1 MSIYF
6 HFKSA
11 KYRSSTSNNI
21 LSEYTIKI
29 ISHFLITQAGVSVF
43 PATTFP

>member
-6 HFKSA
+6 HFKSV
-11 KYRSSTSNNI
+11 KYRSSNSNI
-21 LSEYTIKI
+21 ISEYVIKI
-29 ISHFLITQAGVSVF
+29 ISHFLITQADVSVI